1 MANFSLEVLHMVEIA
16 SLALGDRVG
25 MTQKD
30 VLLNISH
37 VFLRIIINPLHPN
50 ISMHIL
56 HTVLYT
62 CPEALT

>member
-1 MANFSLEVLHMVEIA
+1 MVEIA
-16 SLALGDRVG
+16 SLALGDRVD

-37 VFLRIIINPLHPN
+37 VFLRIIINLLHLN

>member
-1 MANFSLEVLHMVEIA
+1 MVEIA

-30 VLLNISH
+30 VLLDISH
-37 VFLRIIINPLHPN
+37 VFLRIIINPLHPS

>member
-1 MANFSLEVLHMVEIA
+1 MVEIS

-30 VLLNISH
+30 VLLDISH

-50 ISMHIL
+50 ISMLIL

>member
-1 MANFSLEVLHMVEIA
+1 MVEIA

-50 ISMHIL
+50 ISMLIL

>member
-1 MANFSLEVLHMVEIA
+1 MVEIS

-30 VLLNISH
+30 VLLDISH

-56 HTVLYT
+56 RTVLKT

>member
-30 VLLNISH
+30 VLLDISH
-37 VFLRIIINPLHPN
+37 VFLRIIINPLHPS

>member
-1 MANFSLEVLHMVEIA
+1 MVEIA

-30 VLLNISH
+30 VLLDISH
-37 VFLRIIINPLHPN
+37 VFLRIIINPLHPS
-50 ISMHIL
+50 ISVHIL

>member
-1 MANFSLEVLHMVEIA
+1 MVEIA

-30 VLLNISH
+30 VLLHISH
-37 VFLRIIINPLHPN
+37 VFLRIIINPN